1 LQIALGCVHRF
12 HMCVG
17 LPFGDEAVGGGGRS
31 SDGGDAAAGFRP
43 EPRSGWYPDGWGHAH
58 VQTTLDISG
67 LVRQDE
73 ALRAAA
79 NWKTYTSTWQLH
91 DER

>member
-1 LQIALGCVHRF
+1 
-12 HMCVG
+12 
-17 LPFGDEAVGGGGRS
+17 
-31 SDGGDAAAGFRP
+31 
-43 EPRSGWYPDGWGHAH
+43 
-58 VQTTLDISG
+58 